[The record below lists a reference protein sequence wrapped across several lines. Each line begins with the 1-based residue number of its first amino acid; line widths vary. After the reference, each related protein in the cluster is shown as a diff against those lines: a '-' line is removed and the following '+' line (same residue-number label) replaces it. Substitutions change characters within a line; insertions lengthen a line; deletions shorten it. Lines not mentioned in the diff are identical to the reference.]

1 MKMKTLIC
9 LNNKGNE
16 IIALCLSTCRI
27 VFFLSNHHR
36 CMGYYHQ
43 CSLHHICISKVSNDQ
58 GLEVIFNGKDICS
71 LSDVTR
77 EKVGN
82 FLFNICSI
90 IQSNSCDNI
99 LKYIGASMKMNVF
112 KKIMFDVRPTICV
125 SFTNKEKTQ
134 KGGLLL

>member
-1 MKMKTLIC
+1 
-9 LNNKGNE
+9 
-16 IIALCLSTCRI
+16 
-27 VFFLSNHHR
+27 
-36 CMGYYHQ
+36 MGYYHQ

-125 SFTNKEKTQ
+125 SFTNKKKTQ

>member
-1 MKMKTLIC
+1 MKSL
-9 LNNKGNE
+9 
-16 IIALCLSTCRI
+16 LCVCQLVGSC
-27 VFFLSNHHR
+27 FFLSNHHR